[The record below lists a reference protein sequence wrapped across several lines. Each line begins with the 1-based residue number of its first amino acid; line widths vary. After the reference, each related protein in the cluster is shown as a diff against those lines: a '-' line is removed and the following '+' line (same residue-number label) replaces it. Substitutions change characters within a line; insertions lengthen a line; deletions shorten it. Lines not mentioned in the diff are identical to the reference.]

1 MTPTGNRLME
11 SSWNNTD
18 CLMIYGAVAHKFAL
32 VFPTTSVFFQEVW
45 KSTGFTPPSSSLRL
59 DPSTSSM
66 VSGRDLL
73 AVSGSSRVR
82 TAPSRGQR
90 PHRTMGACGLM
101 LLRRYSMGARTPP
114 VRAHMEPIPIPF
126 CLSDSGVG
134 GQRES
139 EPTYP
144 YWFCRVTCL
153 QAILGWSEQYL
164 TYRPINLYQQKN
176 RPVLTCNSI

>member
-45 KSTGFTPPSSSLRL
+45 KLTGFTPPSSSLRL

-126 CLSDSGVG
+126 CLWVTVEWEDKESQNLHILIDSA
-134 GQRES
+134 ES
-139 EPTYP
+139 LVFKQFSGDQNNI
-144 YWFCRVTCL
+144 W
-153 QAILGWSEQYL
+153 
-164 TYRPINLYQQKN
+164 PIGLLIFISKKTD
-176 RPVLTCNSI
+176 RC